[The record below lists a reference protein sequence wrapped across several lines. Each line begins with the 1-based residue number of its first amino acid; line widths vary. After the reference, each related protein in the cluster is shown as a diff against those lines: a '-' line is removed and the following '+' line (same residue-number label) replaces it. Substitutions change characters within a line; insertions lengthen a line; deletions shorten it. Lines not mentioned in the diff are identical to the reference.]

1 MNNNLLHESQF
12 GFQISN
18 LTEHAILHF
27 TRNIAQNVDND
38 KFTVRVFI
46 DPSKPFDTVDHQI
59 LVKKFKHYG
68 VMNKHWLVS
77 EVTFSKENNILK
89 ILITP
94 NIYLELIAVSCR
106 GLYVIIT
113 FLNICK

>member
-1 MNNNLLHESQF
+1 MNNNLLHERQI

-27 TRNIAQNVDND
+27 TRNIGQNVDND

-46 DPSKPFDTVDHQI
+46 DPSKPFDKVDHQI

-68 VMNKHWLVS
+68 VN
-77 EVTFSKENNILK
+77 E
-89 ILITP
+89 
-94 NIYLELIAVSCR
+94 
-106 GLYVIIT
+106 
-113 FLNICK
+113 